1 MKFVKD
7 LLFFDINTTGAE
19 TDKDSI
25 IQLSALLVDKNNL
38 LEKDY
43 FNAYVRVSYLDSK
56 ILEHAK
62 LLGVSHEV
70 LRKSPKVYD
79 IMKQFKTKFGNN
91 ALLAT
96 HNLANVMFLKSS
108 FKKAGLPFEFDPH
121 VVELWTLGYV
131 YCLNYGLIKMPTLA
145 TFFDYFKLQ
154 AKNPLDSLERVR
166 LEVEVFK
173 KIIREA

>member
-1 MKFVKD
+1 MKFIKD
-7 LLFFDINTTGAE
+7 LLFFDINTTGTE

-25 IQLSALLVDKNNL
+25 IQLSALLIDKHNL

-43 FNAYVRVSYLDSK
+43 FNAYIRVSYLDSM
-56 ILEHAK
+56 ILEHSK
-62 LLGVSHEV
+62 LLGIPHEA

-79 IMKQFKTKFGNN
+79 IMKQFKLKFGTN

-121 VVELWTLGYV
+121 VVELWTLGYI
-131 YCLNYGLIKMPTLA
+131 YLLNYGLNKMPTLT
-145 TFFDYFKLQ
+145 TFFDFFKLK

-173 KIIREA
+173 KMIKEV